1 MEHQLMSTVDWSWKL
16 AEAAE
21 RIRTRYAHIGSKT
34 GAPFLA
40 IVYPPEAQA
49 AVFKEWHVQLDGLKP
64 EFDVRSIDLLQ
75 VTHRV
80 VAGLGAPNVVE
91 ALRHPMPGS
100 DPLADL
106 NTMWAK
112 AIVEGVRQAFAQAGS
127 GAGKPAVSLER
138 CASLH
143 PVMGPSDMMRALWGG
158 DSKILEGPVIVLI
171 PGSVV
176 GPRTYEFLDIGTEF
190 MYRGDLI

>member
-1 MEHQLMSTVDWSWKL
+1 MSMVDWSWKL
-16 AEAAE
+16 GEAAE

-40 IVYPPEAQA
+40 IVYPPDAQA
-49 AVFKEWHVQLDGLKP
+49 AVFKEWHVLLDGLKP

-75 VTHRV
+75 ITHKVVTE
-80 VAGLGAPNVVE
+80 LGGPNVVE

-100 DPLADL
+100 DPLNDL

-112 AIVEGVRQAFAQAGS
+112 AIAEAVRQAFAQAGS
-127 GAGKPAVSLER
+127 GGGKAAVSLER
-138 CASLH
+138 CAALH
-143 PVMGPSDMMRALWGG
+143 PVMGPRDMMHALWGS
-158 DSKILEGPVIVLI
+158 DSQTLQGPVIVLI
-171 PGSVV
+171 PGTVV
-176 GPRTYEFLDIGTEF
+176 GPRTYEFLDIRSEF